1 MSTTA
6 TTWVDFRELRAR
18 LRFIDLLQH
27 YRVELKIRGDRATGF
42 CPLPKHPQHDG
53 KRHSPSFSADLARG
67 IFQCFG
73 GGCGAKGGIL
83 DFACYMEGVDPANS
97 ASLRRV
103 ALMLQDQFLLG
114 NTERRNDRHEDRHR
128 GSPTAPIKEAA
139 PEKREAQQE
148 PSEVSARPVIVNAPL
163 DFTLKVLDVEHPYLK
178 QRGLTAKTISD
189 FGLGYC
195 SRGLMQ
201 GRIAI
206 PLHDAAGK
214 LVGYAGRLV
223 DDDKISDENPK
234 YRFPGERDR
243 EGVHHEFRKSLLLYN
258 AHQIT
263 PPVHDLVIVEGF
275 ASVWWL
281 VQNGH
286 RHVVA
291 IMGSSC
297 SPKQAAMIARLLDAD
312 GRVWAFTDGDDAG
325 RACAASLFTE
335 LGAQRFVR
343 WIKLDQ
349 GRQPTDCGEGELSRI
364 LPVGTEG
371 GDPRCQRAC
380 LSV

>member
-1 MSTTA
+1 MSTTPS
-6 TTWVDFRELRAR
+6 TWVDFRELRAK

-27 YRVELKIRGDRATGF
+27 YHVELKIRGDRATGF
-42 CPLPKHPQHDG
+42 CPLPNHPHHDG

-83 DFACYMEGVDPANS
+83 DFACYMEGADPTNS
-97 ASLRRV
+97 AALRRV
-103 ALMLQDQFLLG
+103 ALMLQDRFLLG
-114 NTERRNDRHEDRHR
+114 DTERRVERQTDKRCK
-128 GSPTAPIKEAA
+128 GSTTSTTEAA
-139 PEKREAQQE
+139 GEKGEAQQK
-148 PSEVSARPVIVNAPL
+148 PDEVEARPVTVNAPL
-163 DFTLKVLDVEHPYLK
+163 NFTLKMLDVQHPYLK
-178 QRGLTAKTISD
+178 QRRLTQKTISD

-258 AHQIT
+258 AHRIT
-263 PPVHDLVIVEGF
+263 PPAHDLVIVEGF
-275 ASVWWL
+275 ASAWWL

-286 RHVVA
+286 RDVVA

-297 SPKQAAMIARLLDAD
+297 SPEQAAMIANLLDAD
-312 GRVWAFTDGDDAG
+312 GCVWAFTDGDDAG
-325 RACAASLFTE
+325 RACAASIFAE
-335 LGAQRFVR
+335 LGAQRAVR

-349 GRQPTDCGEGELSRI
+349 GRQPTDCDEGELSRI
-364 LPVGTEG
+364 LPG
-371 GDPRCQRAC
+371 GRGKEVIADA
-380 LSV
+380 SAHA

>member
-6 TTWVDFRELRAR
+6 TTWVDFRELRAK

-27 YRVELKIRGDRATGF
+27 YHVELKIKGDRATGF
-42 CPLPKHPQHDG
+42 CPLPKHPHHDG

-73 GGCGAKGGIL
+73 GGCGARGGIL
-83 DFACYMEGVDPANS
+83 DFACYMEGVDPTNS
-97 ASLRRV
+97 AALRRV
-103 ALMLQDQFLLG
+103 ALMLQDRFLLG
-114 NTERRNDRHEDRHR
+114 NTEGRNERHEDRRR
-128 GSPTAPIKEAA
+128 GAPTAPIKAA
-139 PEKREAQQE
+139 AGEKGEAQQK
-148 PSEVSARPVIVNAPL
+148 PDEVRARPVIVNAPL
-163 DFTLKVLDVEHPYLK
+163 NFTLKMLDVEHPYLK
-178 QRGLTAKTISD
+178 QRGLTQKTISD

-214 LVGYAGRLV
+214 LIGYAGRLA
-223 DDDKISDENPK
+223 DDDKISEENPK

-243 EGVHHEFRKSLLLYN
+243 EGAHHEFRKSLLLYN
-258 AHQIT
+258 AHRIVQ
-263 PPVHDLVIVEGF
+263 PVHDLVIVEGF

-286 RHVVA
+286 CDVVA

-297 SPKQAAMIARLLDAD
+297 SPEQAAMIGNLLQAD

-325 RACAASLFTE
+325 RACAASIFAE
-335 LGAQRFVR
+335 LGAQSAVR
-343 WIKLDQ
+343 WIKLDD
-349 GRQPTDCGEGELSRI
+349 GRQPTDCDQAELCRI
-364 LPVGTEG
+364 LPG
-371 GDPRCQRAC
+371 GPRKEVIPDA
-380 LSV
+380 SAHA